1 MSKGA
6 KKGKDGNYG
15 LTRPLPTTAILD
27 LSVSLYLLV
36 TICLIHSSLSA
47 SAAYR
52 SSTLSLFFFPLS
64 PISIFD

>member
-6 KKGKDGNYG
+6 KKGEDGNYG

-52 SSTLSLFFFPLS
+52 SSTL
-64 PISIFD
+64 

>member
-27 LSVSLYLLV
+27 LSVSLSLYLLV

-52 SSTLSLFFFPLS
+52 SSTL
-64 PISIFD
+64 